1 MRYIGR
7 LADFTLRSRHGA
19 SDIAARGGGVSRA
32 LKLSGAA
39 ASGSLASGNKAEHV
53 ECQLSVDGPKLHQR
67 PVTADIAVDA
77 GAAGQRQGLGGWTW
91 RGGELGGDVAAGQ
104 PDHRAAVVR
113 EVSRKVDDHAVA
125 HIVADM
131 LAVGEEL
138 VMEDDLVA
146 QRKGRT
152 RITDVVRLNQLERA
166 EHHPKD
172 ERLRLDRARFG
183 RL

>member
-1 MRYIGR
+1 MR
-7 LADFTLRSRHGA
+7 
-19 SDIAARGGGVSRA
+19 RGGSRA

-39 ASGSLASGNKAEHV
+39 ALGSLASGNKAEHV

-113 EVSRKVDDHAVA
+113 EVSGKEDDH
-125 HIVADM
+125 
-131 LAVGEEL
+131 
-138 VMEDDLVA
+138 VA